1 MSEVVLDPALRES
14 VKAGD
19 AALVDRSLAAEG
31 IRVRAHQV
39 LAQAARVREWAPSRR
54 RTTASWITSWSPAN
68 LWGMAMSSR
77 M

>member
-1 MSEVVLDPALRES
+1 MSEVVLDPARRES

-31 IRVRAHQV
+31 IQVRARQV
-39 LAQAARVREWAPSRR
+39 LARQHVYANGAPSRR

-68 LWGMAMSSR
+68 LWSAAMSSR
-77 M
+77 L